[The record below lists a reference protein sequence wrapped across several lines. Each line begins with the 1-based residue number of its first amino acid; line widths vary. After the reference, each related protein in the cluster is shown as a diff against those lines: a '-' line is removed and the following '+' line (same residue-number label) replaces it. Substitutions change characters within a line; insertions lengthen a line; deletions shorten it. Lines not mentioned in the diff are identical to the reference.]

1 MRVSLMKKLLLAL
14 IYFTSSW
21 VGAEPVE
28 QLIPM
33 QVSAA
38 STYYINTEIPGVGQ
52 QSMLVDTGSAY
63 SVFNEQTLEYLSSN
77 GQAQFIKQLRGR
89 MADGSERIV
98 PLYRI
103 AAINLGGNCLIR
115 DVDVAIIN
123 GNSRQII
130 GISTLMRAAP
140 FGMSFD
146 PPILSLNQCAMTQQQ
161 TSLVDENKLLAI
173 E

>member
-1 MRVSLMKKLLLAL
+1 MRKLFAVL
-14 IYFTSSW
+14 IILTSSW
-21 VGAEPVE
+21 VGAESVE

-33 QVSAA
+33 QASVA
-38 STYYINTEIPGVGQ
+38 STYYINTEILGAGQ
-52 QSMLVDTGSAY
+52 HSMLVDTGSAY
-63 SVFNEQTLEYLSSN
+63 SVINEETLAYLSSN
-77 GQAQFIKQLRGR
+77 GQAKFIKQLRGR

-103 AAINLGGNCLIR
+103 AAMNLVGNCLIK
-115 DVDVAIIN
+115 DVDVAIMN

-146 PPILSLNQCAMTQQQ
+146 PPVLSLNQCVMKEQQA
-161 TSLVDENKLLAI
+161 SLGDENEL
-173 E
+173 ETVQ

>member
-1 MRVSLMKKLLLAL
+1 MKILLSALLLL
-14 IYFTSSW
+14 ISCG

-28 QLIPM
+28 QFIPM
-33 QVSAA
+33 QLSGA
-38 STYYINTEIPGVGQ
+38 STYYIETEIPGAGKH
-52 QSMLVDTGSAY
+52 SMLVDTGSAY
-63 SVFNEQTLEYLSSN
+63 SVINEETLSYLSSN

-89 MADGSERIV
+89 MADGSEKLV

-103 AAINLGGNCLIR
+103 AAINLGGSCLIK
-115 DVDVAIIN
+115 DVDVAIIS

-146 PPILSLNQCAMTQQQ
+146 PPVLSLNQCVKNDQQA
-161 TSLVDENKLLAI
+161 SNDDEKKLVSI
-173 E
+173 Q

>member
-1 MRVSLMKKLLLAL
+1 MRKLLAVL
-14 IYFTSSW
+14 IILTSSW
-21 VGAEPVE
+21 VWAESVE

-33 QVSAA
+33 QASDA
-38 STYYINTEIPGVGQ
+38 STYYINTEIPGSGQ
-52 QSMLVDTGSAY
+52 HSMLVDTGSAY
-63 SVFNEQTLEYLSSN
+63 SVINEETLEYLSSN
-77 GQAQFIKQLRGR
+77 GQAKFIKQLRGR

-103 AAINLGGNCLIR
+103 AAMNLGGNCLIK
-115 DVDVAIIN
+115 DVDVAIMN

-146 PPILSLNQCAMTQQQ
+146 PPVLSLNQCVMKEQQA
-161 TSLVDENKLLAI
+161 SLDDENEL
-173 E
+173 ETVQ